1 MPVFTNDAPPPHQ
14 GVARGEGVVM
24 QPAARTRPVLC
35 LDVGLAENGHSG
47 DSVYLRTWDDSP

>member
-1 MPVFTNDAPPPHQ
+1 
-14 GVARGEGVVM
+14 M